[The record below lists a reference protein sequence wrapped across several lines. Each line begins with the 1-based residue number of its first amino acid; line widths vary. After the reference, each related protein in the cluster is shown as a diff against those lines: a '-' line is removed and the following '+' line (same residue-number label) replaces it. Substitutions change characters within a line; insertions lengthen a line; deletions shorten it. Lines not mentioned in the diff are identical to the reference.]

1 MSKDLLITIEE
12 NMSTFSKGQKII
24 AKYILE
30 QFDKAAF
37 MTASKL
43 GNTVGISE
51 STVVRFAMRLGY
63 AGYPELQDA
72 LQSLIRNRLTAVQRI
87 EVTTSRLGNSDVL
100 SSVLMSDIE
109 KIKMTLENI
118 DRIEFE
124 AVINSI
130 INAKKIYILG
140 VRSSSALASFLGF
153 YFNLIF
159 DNVRLVHT
167 TSVSEIFEQILRV
180 KEDDVVI
187 GISFPRYSKRT
198 INALKYAKNCNST
211 VIAITDSISA
221 PVAQYATHILTAKSD
236 MVSFVDSLVAPL
248 SLINALIVALA
259 LRKKDDVANI
269 FTKLENIW
277 DEYNV
282 YEKIDENKDNDVWF
296 LRRY

>member
-1 MSKDLLITIEE
+1 MPKDLLITIE
-12 NMSTFSKGQKII
+12 NNLSTFSKGQKMI

-63 AGYPELQDA
+63 VGYPELQDA

-100 SSVLMSDIE
+100 ASVLTSDIE
-109 KIKMTLENI
+109 KIRLTLENI
-118 DRIEFE
+118 DRTEFE
-124 AVINSI
+124 DVINSI

-180 KEDDVVI
+180 NKDDVVI

-198 INALKYAKNCNST
+198 IQALQYAKNCNST
-211 VIAITDSISA
+211 VIAITDSILA
-221 PVAQYATHILTAKSD
+221 PVAQYSTHILTAKSD

-248 SLINALIVALA
+248 SLINALIVAIA
-259 LRKKDDVANI
+259 LRKKDDVANT

-282 YEKIDENKDNDVWF
+282 YEKIDENKDNEV
-296 LRRY
+296 

>member
-1 MSKDLLITIEE
+1 MSKDLLITIEK
-12 NMSTFSKGQKII
+12 NMLTYSKGQKKI

-51 STVVRFAMRLGY
+51 STVVRFAMKLGY
-63 AGYPELQDA
+63 IGYPELQDA
-72 LQSLIRNRLTAVQRI
+72 LQSLIRNRLTSVQRI
-87 EVTTSRLGNSDVL
+87 EVTTNRLGNSDVL
-100 SSVLMSDIE
+100 SSVLISDIE
-109 KIKMTLENI
+109 KIRITLDNI

-124 AVINSI
+124 AIINSI

-153 YFNLIF
+153 YFNLLF
-159 DNVRLVHT
+159 DNVRLIHT

-180 KEDDVVI
+180 NEDDVVI

-198 INALKYAKNCNST
+198 ITALQYAKKSKST

-236 MVSFVDSLVAPL
+236 MISFVDSLVAPL
-248 SLINALIVALA
+248 SVINALIVALA
-259 LRKKDDVANI
+259 LRKKEDVANT
-269 FTKLENIW
+269 FSKLESIW

-282 YEKIDENKDNDVWF
+282 YEKIDIDNSNEQNSTKK
-296 LRRY
+296 

>member
-1 MSKDLLITIEE
+1 MSKDLLITIEK
-12 NMSTFSKGQKII
+12 NMLTYSKGQKKI

-51 STVVRFAMRLGY
+51 STVVRFAMKLGY
-63 AGYPELQDA
+63 IGYPELQDA
-72 LQSLIRNRLTAVQRI
+72 LQSLIRNRLTSVQRI
-87 EVTTSRLGNSDVL
+87 EVTTNRLGNSDVL
-100 SSVLMSDIE
+100 SSVLISDIE
-109 KIKMTLENI
+109 KIRITLDNI

-124 AVINSI
+124 AIINSI

-153 YFNLIF
+153 YFNLLF
-159 DNVRLVHT
+159 DNVRLIHT

-180 KEDDVVI
+180 NEDDVVI

-198 INALKYAKNCNST
+198 ITALQYAKKSKST

-236 MVSFVDSLVAPL
+236 MISFVDSLVAPL
-248 SLINALIVALA
+248 SVINALIVALA
-259 LRKKDDVANI
+259 LRKKEDVANT
-269 FTKLENIW
+269 FSKLESIW

-282 YEKIDENKDNDVWF
+282 YEKIDIDKDNEV
-296 LRRY
+296 